1 MIRLAISVEGET
13 EEDFVKYVLK
23 GHLQAKGVDATPIL
37 PDGKGGDIRIS
48 RLAPEMAKLVFS
60 FEYVTSLVDF
70 YGFRDR
76 STNDPDELEIRI
88 EKAVRGRIHQAWDES
103 RLFAYV
109 QRHEFEALVFSDV
122 TSFGGVFDDLP
133 DGTLAELGKIRSHF
147 NTPEDINDSSITAPG
162 KRICRLIPGYRKRVH
177 GPELA
182 IAIGLTVIRSEC
194 PRFNEWLTRLESL
207 GG

>member
-103 RLFAYV
+103 RLFA
-109 QRHEFEALVFSDV
+109 
-122 TSFGGVFDDLP
+122 
-133 DGTLAELGKIRSHF
+133 
-147 NTPEDINDSSITAPG
+147 
-162 KRICRLIPGYRKRVH
+162 
-177 GPELA
+177 
-182 IAIGLTVIRSEC
+182 
-194 PRFNEWLTRLESL
+194 
-207 GG
+207 